1 MMKLY
6 TTKEIADILQVSVFT
21 VFRWIRE
28 GKLKHVMVG
37 ANYRVTQEQLDE
49 FIKKGK

>member
-1 MMKLY
+1 MKLY

-28 GKLKHVMVG
+28 GKLEHVKI
-37 ANYRVTQEQLDE
+37 ASQYRITQEQLDK
-49 FIKKGK
+49 FIKRGE